1 MLYDVGKYITI
12 SSIEKLWKLV
22 LNYITSGFSSKLFIC
37 VFLIIFQTLRDE
49 LQKMTKTAIRRKENL
64 KDRKLKKKQA
74 KNGDVFEEVSTPC
87 TLVCYPTSIFSTKFL
102 LVHNILFSYV
112 FYLRLFMISF

>member
-1 MLYDVGKYITI
+1 MLYDVGKFITI

-22 LNYITSGFSSKLFIC
+22 LNYITSGFSSKLFNCI
-37 VFLIIFQTLRDE
+37 FLIIFQTLRDE

-74 KNGDVFEEVSTPC
+74 KNGDVLEEVSTPYTSIC
-87 TLVCYPTSIFSTKFL
+87 NPTSIFFQ
-102 LVHNILFSYV
+102 ILTYK
-112 FYLRLFMISF
+112 

>member
-1 MLYDVGKYITI
+1 MLYDVGKFITI

-22 LNYITSGFSSKLFIC
+22 FNYITSGFSSKLFIC
-37 VFLIIFQTLRDE
+37 IFLIILQTLRDE

-87 TLVCYPTSIFSTKFL
+87 TLVCHQTSTFFPNSYL
-102 LVHNILFSYV
+102 LMKIYSLMYFILI
-112 FYLRLFMISF
+112 YL